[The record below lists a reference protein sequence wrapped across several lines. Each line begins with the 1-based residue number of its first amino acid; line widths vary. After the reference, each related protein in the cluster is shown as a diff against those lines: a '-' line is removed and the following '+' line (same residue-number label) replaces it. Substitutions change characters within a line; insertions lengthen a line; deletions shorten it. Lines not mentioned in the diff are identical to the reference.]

1 MNSKTTLIFD
11 VYGEYGHFRKF
22 NTTTSPLTYSIPTP
36 SAVFG
41 LLGAVLGIEREDS
54 QNKIR
59 EKKEHLR
66 EVFSNKNAFL
76 AIRPLSEIK
85 KVNIGFNLLNT
96 KSDNAYFNIENK
108 KNEHGR
114 TQIEY
119 EILKDPKFRVYLS
132 WEHPLKNELIERL
145 KNKNF
150 HFNPYLGI
158 SQMTAN
164 IEFVAEKE
172 LIEISKTGYTDFN
185 TAINLSEV
193 QSEKAPIDID
203 FIKERTFQ
211 VETFPLDMQ
220 IDRTIKRYGEVLV
233 EMNGDC
239 VRALPNNKS
248 FSIEDEGNIQF
259 I

>member
-1 MNSKTTLIFD
+1 MTSKTAIIFD

-36 SAVFG
+36 SAIFG

-54 QNKIR
+54 HNKIR

-66 EVFSNKNAFL
+66 EVFSNKNASL

-85 KVNIGFNLLNT
+85 KVNIGFNLLDT
-96 KSDNAYFNIENK
+96 GSYQSFFNVTN
-108 KNEHGR
+108 R

-119 EILKDPKFRVYLS
+119 EILKDPKFRIYLQ
-132 WEHPLKNELIERL
+132 WDHPLEKELIERL
-145 KNKNF
+145 ANKRF

-164 IEFVAEKE
+164 IEFIGEKE
-172 LIEISKTGYTDFN
+172 LVEIFESSYIDFS
-185 TAINLSEV
+185 TAVNLSEIK
-193 QSEKAPIDID
+193 SEKAPIDID
-203 FIKERTFQ
+203 FIKQKTFQ

-220 IDRTIKRYGEVLV
+220 IDRTIKRYGEVLI
-233 EMNGDC
+233 EMNGESI
-239 VRALPNNKS
+239 RALPNKNS
-248 FSIEDEGNIQF
+248 FNIKNEGNIQF
-259 I
+259 L

>member
-1 MNSKTTLIFD
+1 MISKTALIFD
-11 VYGEYGHFRKF
+11 ISGEYGHFRKF

-36 SAVFG
+36 SSIFG

-54 QNKIR
+54 HNKIG

-66 EVFSNKNAFL
+66 DVFSSKNASV
-76 AIRPLSEIK
+76 AVRPLSEIK
-85 KVNIGFNLLNT
+85 KVNIGFNLLDT
-96 KSDNAYFNIENK
+96 GSYKSFFNVTN
-108 KNEHGR
+108 R

-119 EILKDPKFRVYLS
+119 EILKDPKFRIYLS
-132 WEHPLKNELIERL
+132 WDHRLKEELTERL
-145 KNKNF
+145 KNKRF

-158 SQMTAN
+158 SQMTADL
-164 IEFVAEKE
+164 EFVEEKE
-172 LIEISKTGYTDFN
+172 LIEISEMDYVDFN

-220 IDRTIKRYGEVLV
+220 IDRTIKRYGEILV
-233 EMNGDC
+233 EMNGDT
-239 VRALPNNKS
+239 VRAIPNKNS
-248 FSIEDEGNIQF
+248 FTIENEGNIQF
-259 I
+259 L